1 MSNKSKKVYIIS
13 GPAGVG
19 KSTVSKKL
27 VRKLNQSAYI
37 SGDYVSHMHIN
48 GREIPWE
55 SKWETSLI
63 WTNILSL
70 TQNFLD
76 FNNDVVIDYV
86 TFPTEVKW
94 LKENLNSMDVS
105 VYYAVLW
112 SDKDTLLKR
121 DQLRNSEDRMGERC
135 SVLMNEFMRSGL
147 DDRYILDTSEKTI
160 EFIIEQ
166 ILSNQ
171 NYRIS

>member
-1 MSNKSKKVYIIS
+1 MSHQSKEVYIIS

-27 VRKLNQSAYI
+27 VKKLSQSAYI
-37 SGDYVSHMHIN
+37 SGDYISHMHIN
-48 GREIPWE
+48 GREKPWE
-55 SKWETSLI
+55 SKMETSLI

-86 TFPTEVKW
+86 TFPTEAKW
-94 LKENLNSMDVS
+94 LKENLNSMDAS

-112 SDKDTLLKR
+112 SDEETLLKR
-121 DQLRNSEDRMGERC
+121 DLLRNPEDRMGERC
-135 SVLMNEFMRSGL
+135 SVLMNEFMGSGL
-147 DDRYILDTSEKTI
+147 DNRYILDTSEKTI

-166 ILSNQ
+166 ILNQ
-171 NYRIS
+171 NYRIT